1 MIARKLEQRLP
12 LNFTGGLIINGY
24 SCDLAPYILLIFKD
38 GRVVEYKLWLSSSYE
53 DEELPQD
60 VVDWLKEN
68 GFDQMPIYTDS
79 SSFVSRNDYDRIL
92 GYDAV
97 GRLEEQMSC
106 VDNQKT

>member
-1 MIARKLEQRLP
+1 MSKYYDNLDS
-12 LNFTGGLIINGY
+12 LIKG
-24 SCDLAPYILLIFKD
+24 YILLIFKD
-38 GRVVEYKLWLSSSYE
+38 GKVVEYKLWLSSYYK

-60 VVDWLKEN
+60 VIDWLTQN

-79 SSFVSRNDYDRIL
+79 SSFVSRDDYDWIL

-106 VDNQKT
+106 VDNPIKVFSCIFKKSCNITI

>member
-1 MIARKLEQRLP
+1 MIARKLEQKLP
-12 LNFTGGLIINGY
+12 LNFTGGLIIDGY
-24 SCDLAPYILLIFKD
+24 SWGSKRYILIIFKD
-38 GRVVEYKLWLSSSYE
+38 GRVVEYKLWLSSYYK

-60 VVDWLKEN
+60 VVDWLTEN

-79 SSFVSRNDYDRIL
+79 SKFVSRNDYDRIL

-97 GRLEEQMSC
+97 GRLEAQMSC